1 MILAPLRWL
10 GDHGTRLVAA
20 SIFIGLALP
29 DLAAY
34 VRPLFPLSVAC
45 MLTIAMIRV
54 DPTLARGYLRRPA
67 LLVAGTAWMTVV
79 TPCLIALAFLVYPP
93 SAPIALGLIFW
104 STAPATVSS
113 PAFAA
118 LLGLNGTLSLAF
130 LLVAMISAPI
140 IVPGLTEF
148 LLDARIDVSTFG
160 LMLRMGLLIGGCA
173 GIAYVIRRLMG
184 ERRTREAGTVFDGL
198 NVILMTLFAIAA
210 MDGVTTTMMSDPWHV
225 IRLIVLTAALSVGCI
240 AAATLMFW
248 KAGPVPAA
256 TFGFSNG
263 NRNMALV
270 LTALGGNVH
279 PETWLFFAVAQFPIY
294 LLPLL
299 LQPVYDRIVRRDTS
313 ASAA

>member
-10 GDHGTRLVAA
+10 GDHGTKLVAA
-20 SIFIGLALP
+20 SIFIGLVLP
-29 DLAAY
+29 GLAAY
-34 VRPLFPLSVAC
+34 ARPLFPLSVVC

-54 DPTLARGYLRRPA
+54 DPTLARGYMRRPA
-67 LLVAGTAWMTVV
+67 LIVAGTAWMMVF

-118 LLGLNGTLSLAF
+118 LLGLNGTLSLA
-130 LLVAMISAPI
+130 LLLAAMMSAPLV
-140 IVPGLTEF
+140 VPGLTEF
-148 LLDARIDVSTFG
+148 LLEAKIDVSTVG

-173 GIAYVIRRLMG
+173 CMAYIIRRLLG
-184 ERRTREAGTVFDGL
+184 EQRTHDAGTMFDGL
-198 NVILMTLFAIAA
+198 NVIFMALFAVAA
-210 MDGVTTTMMSDPWHV
+210 MDGVTTTLISDPWHV
-225 IRLIVLTAALSVGCI
+225 IRLIVLTAAISIGCL
-240 AAATLMFW
+240 AVATLVFW

-294 LLPLL
+294 LLPLV
-299 LQPVYDRIVRRDTS
+299 LQPIYDRFIHRDPGTS
-313 ASAA
+313 AA